1 MGKKLDQKV
10 VVITGASS
18 GIGRATALTLAGKGA
33 TLVLAARREHALR
46 ELAAECESLGA
57 RTLDVALD
65 VTDQEAVNN
74 LARTAVERFGRID
87 VWVNNAAVAMF
98 APFERTPSEAFRR
111 VIETNLFGYV
121 YGAWAVMPIFR
132 AQGSG
137 VLINIGSID
146 SRVSQPYTS
155 AYTMSKHAVAGLGEV
170 LRQELLLEGQKDI
183 HVCTV
188 MPPTIDT
195 PLFQHAANYS
205 GRAVKAMPPVYPAQ
219 EVADTIVSLIKHP
232 EPEVAVGSAGKMIT
246 MQARMSR
253 QAVEMQLAKMTDAQQ
268 FADDPAPDSE
278 GNLFEPMPDYTG
290 VSGGWKGEERSKAR
304 KLLALGAVGATAAG
318 GWLWVRSR
326 RQ

>member
-18 GIGRATALTLAGKGA
+18 GIGRATALTLARAGV
-33 TLVLAARREHALR
+33 TLVLTARREHAIR
-46 ELAAECESLGA
+46 ELAAECEALGA

-65 VTDQEAVNN
+65 VTDQDAVNN
-74 LARTAVERFGRID
+74 LARTASERFGRID

-98 APFERTPSEAFRR
+98 APFERTPAEAFRR
-111 VIETNLFGYV
+111 VIETNVFGYV

-132 AQGSG
+132 QQGSG
-137 VLINIGSID
+137 VLINVGSID

-170 LRQELLLEGQKDI
+170 LRQELLLDGQKHI

-195 PLFQHAANYS
+195 PLFQHAANYT

-219 EVADTIVSLIKHP
+219 EVADAIVSLIKDPKP
-232 EPEVAVGSAGKMIT
+232 ELVVGGAGKMIA
-246 MQARMSR
+246 MQQRMSR
-253 QAVEMQLAKMTDAQQ
+253 SAVEMQLAKMTDAKQ
-268 FADDPAPDSE
+268 FADEPALDTD
-278 GNLFEPMPDYTG
+278 GNLFEPMAEYTD
-290 VSGGWKGEERSKAR
+290 VSGGWKGEERARGR
-304 KLLALGAVGATAAG
+304 KLAAVGAVGAAAAG
-318 GWLWVRSR
+318 GWLWLRSR
-326 RQ
+326 RS